1 MEKINR
7 IEKLK
12 QRKYAGVP
20 KSASGMC
27 SWEKWLHKAE
37 KKLGMLIGAG
47 GLFFIISFL
56 TSLNS
61 WDYLKFQSNKFINKS
76 VLSIVWTYLCKKNTK
91 TKTLDENT

>member
-1 MEKINR
+1 MKSEGFEKINS

-27 SWEKWLHKAE
+27 SWEKWLRKAE

-47 GLFFIISFL
+47 GLFLLFHF
-56 TSLNS
+56 
-61 WDYLKFQSNKFINKS
+61 
-76 VLSIVWTYLCKKNTK
+76 
-91 TKTLDENT
+91 